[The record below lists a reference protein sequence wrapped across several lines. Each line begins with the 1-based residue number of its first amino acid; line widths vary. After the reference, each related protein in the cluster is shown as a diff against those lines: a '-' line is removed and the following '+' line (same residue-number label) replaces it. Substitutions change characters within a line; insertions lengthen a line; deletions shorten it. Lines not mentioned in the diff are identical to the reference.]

1 MKNEQTLQATVWNQ
15 RMWKQRM
22 DRQGEKR
29 CGENA
34 VQHRGTE
41 QLCAVILHGLD
52 SLR

>member
-1 MKNEQTLQATVWNQ
+1 MKNEQTLQAKDGQ
-15 RMWKQRM
+15 
-22 DRQGEKR
+22 RQGEKR
-29 CGENA
+29 CGETA